1 MCGIIGVVGKHNAVN
16 ILIDGLSILESRGY
30 DSAGI
35 ATIDSSSSSSEPSII
50 TTKFASGINPD
61 AIAKLK
67 ERASDHL
74 DHSIGIGHTRWAT
87 HGGKTDENA
96 HPHSDSKRRI
106 ALVHNGIIEN
116 SHLLKAELEAAGI
129 IFASQTDTEVI
140 AQLIGIYL
148 DANESI
154 ESAIKRTLAR
164 LEGTWGISVIS
175 PLLPNTI
182 IAARNGSPLV
192 VGIGKG
198 AMYVA
203 SEPSAFSNHT
213 REFIALQNGE
223 LAVITPEGTTLNT
236 SRIELAPEETIELSP
251 APFLHWT
258 LKEIMEQPDALI
270 RVLNNGGRLPSETEV
285 KLGGL
290 DRNKDALLTIKH
302 LVIAACGTSYHAGLY
317 GALAMRALKAFD
329 TVQVVDASEITP
341 HHFAP
346 SNSGLL
352 VISQSGETKDT
363 HRAVMMAQEHH
374 VPTFSVVNAV
384 GSLIARQTKCGVY
397 LNAGREHAVASTKAF
412 STQVVALEL
421 IAAWFSQHRATEIER
436 RRKLIDELRR
446 LPTLIK
452 IALTTEESCKTI
464 AQTLVDAEHCFVLGK
479 GPCEA
484 IAREGALKIKEI
496 TYLHAEGYPG
506 GALKHGPFA
515 LIVENTPVILCI
527 FDDQHGPLMRTAAE
541 EVRARG
547 AKTIIITD
555 NPKLAEGVATHII
568 LVPKNGV
575 LTGLLANIPL
585 QLLAYHLAILKGINP
600 DRPRNLAKAVTVD

>member
-1 MCGIIGVVGKHNAVN
+1 MCGIVGVVGDRDAVKKV
-16 ILIDGLSILESRGY
+16 IDGLAILESRGY
-30 DSAGI
+30 DSAGV
-35 ATIDSSSSSSEPSII
+35 ATLRDTGEIH
-50 TTKFASGINPD
+50 TTKFASGTEAN
-61 AIAKLK
+61 AVTQLRNHA
-67 ERASDHL
+67 AQHAG
-74 DHSIGIGHTRWAT
+74 HTTGIGHTRWAT

-96 HPHSDSKRRI
+96 HPHWDEKQRI
-106 ALVHNGIIEN
+106 ALVHNGVIEN
-116 SHLLKAELEAAGI
+116 SHALKVELEAAGI
-129 IFASQTDTEVI
+129 TFRSQTDTEVI

-148 DANESI
+148 DRGEPLD
-154 ESAIKRTLAR
+154 LATKHALAK
-164 LEGTWGISVIS
+164 LEGTWGIAVIS
-175 PLLPNTI
+175 PLMPNTI

-192 VGIGKG
+192 VGVGRG
-198 AMYVA
+198 TMYIA

-223 LAVITPEGTTLNT
+223 FALITPTNTTLDT

-251 APFLHWT
+251 APFPHWT
-258 LKEIMEQPDALI
+258 IKEIMEQPDALA
-270 RVLNNGGRLPSETEV
+270 RTLNHGARIPNEFDV

-290 DRNKDALLTIKH
+290 ERNKETLLGIRH

-317 GALAMRALKAFD
+317 GALGMRALNAFD
-329 TVQVVDASEITP
+329 TVQVVDASELTP
-341 HHFAP
+341 HHFAVQGA
-346 SNSGLL
+346 GLL

-363 HRAVMMAQEHH
+363 HRAILIAQDLG

-384 GSLIARQTKCGVY
+384 GSLIARTTKCGVY

-421 IAAWFSQHRATEIER
+421 IATWFSMHRDTERER
-436 RRKLIDELRR
+436 RRHLIDELRR
-446 LPTLIK
+446 VPTLVK
-452 IALTTEESCKTI
+452 TALDTRDVCRRIAE
-464 AQTLVDAEHCFVLGK
+464 TLVNAEHCFVLGK

-515 LIVENTPVILCI
+515 LIVNNTPVILCI
-527 FDDQHGPLMRTAAE
+527 LDDQHGQLMRTAAE

-547 AKTIIITD
+547 ARTIVITD
-555 NPKLAEGVATHII
+555 NPKLAEGVATETI
-568 LVPKNGV
+568 LIPKCGV
-575 LTGLLANIPL
+575 LTGLVANIPM
-585 QLLAYHLAILKGINP
+585 QILAYELAVLKTINP

>member
-1 MCGIIGVVGKHNAVN
+1 MCGIIGVVGDKRAVN

-30 DSAGI
+30 DSAGV
-35 ATIDSSSSSSEPSII
+35 ATIGTATDAAPSTII
-50 TTKFASGINPD
+50 TTKFASGDAPD

-67 ERASDHL
+67 ERAGDHAENAT
-74 DHSIGIGHTRWAT
+74 GIGHTRWAT
-87 HGGKTDENA
+87 HGGKTDQNA
-96 HPHSDSKRRI
+96 HPHSDSKHRI

-116 SHLLKAELEAAGI
+116 SPLIKAELEAAGTV
-129 IFASQTDTEVI
+129 FASQTDTEVI
-140 AQLIGIYL
+140 AQLIGKYL
-148 DANESI
+148 DENESLDV
-154 ESAIKRTLAR
+154 AIKHALAR
-164 LEGTWGISVIS
+164 LEGTWGIAVIS

-192 VGIGKG
+192 VGVGKG
-198 AMYVA
+198 TMYIA
-203 SEPSAFSNHT
+203 SEPSAFNHHT

-223 LAVITPEGTTLNT
+223 FAIITPDGTTLDT

-258 LKEIMEQPDALI
+258 IKEIMEQPDAII
-270 RVLNNGGRLPSETEV
+270 RTLNHGARIPSETDV

-290 DRNKDALLTIKH
+290 DRNKDVLLGIKH
-302 LVIAACGTSYHAGLY
+302 LVIAACGTSYHAGMI

-329 TVQVVDASEITP
+329 TVQVVDASELTP

-346 SNSGLL
+346 TGAGLL

-363 HRAVMMAQEHH
+363 HRAVTMAQDHN
-374 VPTFSVVNAV
+374 VPTFSVINAV
-384 GSLIARQTKCGVY
+384 GSLIARSTKCGVY

-421 IAAWFSQHRATEIER
+421 IATWFSMHRGTELER
-436 RRKLIDELRR
+436 RRRLIDELRR
-446 LPTLIK
+446 LPTLMK
-452 IALTTEESCKTI
+452 IALTTRDSCIEIAKTLI
-464 AQTLVDAEHCFVLGK
+464 DAEHCFVLGK
-479 GPCEA
+479 GPGEA

-515 LIVENTPVILCI
+515 LIVENTPVIMCI
-527 FDDQHGPLMRTAAE
+527 FDDQHGQLMRTAAE

-547 AKTIIITD
+547 AKTIVITD
-555 NPKLAEGVATHII
+555 NPKLAEGVAAHTIVI
-568 LVPKNGV
+568 PRNGV
-575 LTGLLANIPL
+575 LTGLIANVPL
-585 QLLAYHLAILKGINP
+585 QILAYELAVLKGLNP